1 MCRHA
6 TIYSAPAYEL
16 QAKMIKSDYGTTL
29 RLITVVPIANHPEP
43 HLAFEVTLPKDD
55 LLFLA
60 DFINLN
66 V

>member
-1 MCRHA
+1 MCRNA
-6 TIYSAPAYEL
+6 TIYATPAFEL
-16 QAKMIKSDYGTTL
+16 QAKMIKTEYGCTL
-29 RLITVVPIANHPEP
+29 KLITVVPIANHPEP

-60 DFINLN
+60 DFIKLN